1 LQGDVNG
8 DGRVDF
14 EIQINADHPVKGDF
28 VL

>member
-14 EIQINADHPVKGDF
+14 EIQINADNLVKGDF